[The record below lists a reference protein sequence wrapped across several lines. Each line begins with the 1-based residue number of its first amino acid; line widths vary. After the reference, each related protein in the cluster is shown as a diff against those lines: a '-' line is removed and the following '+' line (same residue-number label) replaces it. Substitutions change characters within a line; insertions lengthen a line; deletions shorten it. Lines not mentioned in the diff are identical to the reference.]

1 MEISLFFA
9 LVFPVPVQIAQA
21 IVRLATIFTGKQG
34 SYNREVIILRQHK
47 NKTKN
52 VTMGVKISRSFKFIG
67 QVLLEWTYKRV
78 TTTSGVRKPTTE
90 RAKYIIKLIKKN
102 CFEFF
107 IVISTAT

>member
-1 MEISLFFA
+1 MNPFDVLRYMRLLVSCVTTIRTMEISLFFA

-52 VTMGVKISRSFKFIG
+52 VTMGVKISRILKFIG
-67 QVLLEWTYKRV
+67 QVLLE
-78 TTTSGVRKPTTE
+78 
-90 RAKYIIKLIKKN
+90 
-102 CFEFF
+102 
-107 IVISTAT
+107 